1 MSSIL
6 LYLRMALRRR
16 VSVLLVVV
24 FAAAVT
30 GFLLSYPRLMDRT
43 RVQLEHA
50 YDSITVTGEIL
61 HADGHSTPVIRKQL
75 FRDLLD
81 SGYLGAYAAG
91 TDYGIV
97 FPKKYQIYSLFPG
110 FAPGSE
116 ELAEEIST
124 VYTQKNKDNAIKRD
138 DPLGTAK
145 GITELAVYNPLL
157 QVRGDIQWLEG
168 YDESCLS
175 GSEAV
180 AILPE
185 NYGYALGDTVCIAF
199 AIPSGYAPLRL
210 KVVGLAPLS
219 SESSL
224 FLPLSVMEAAYEAE
238 ESVIPF
244 RLTSMKFD
252 LADSRKTFAF
262 GDFVKTLKDKVQL
275 NIRLDDEIFRGTID
289 PIQSNLKML
298 EGLYPVFFAAVAAIG
313 FVLCFLLVRRRKQE
327 FAVMR
332 LLGETGMQITGKA
345 LLEQAMLCVIG
356 IMLGVT
362 AVLVSGLGEFSPLT
376 CGGVLLCY
384 SIGSAL
390 AVMLMVRVNVM
401 EILRDKE

>member
-6 LYLRMALRRR
+6 LYLRMALRRG

-61 HADGHSTPVIRKQL
+61 HTDGHSTPVIRKQL
-75 FRDLLD
+75 FRYLLD

-145 GITELAVYNPLL
+145 GMTELAVYNPLL

-210 KVVGLAPLS
+210 KVVGLALLS

-262 GDFVKTLKDKVQL
+262 GDFVKTLKVQL

-313 FVLCFLLVRRRKQE
+313 FVLCFLLVCRRKQE

-345 LLEQAMLCVIG
+345 LLEQAMLCAIG
-356 IMLGVT
+356 VVLGSLIVMI
-362 AVLVSGLGEFSPLT
+362 SGLGQFSPLT

-401 EILRDKE
+401 EILREKE